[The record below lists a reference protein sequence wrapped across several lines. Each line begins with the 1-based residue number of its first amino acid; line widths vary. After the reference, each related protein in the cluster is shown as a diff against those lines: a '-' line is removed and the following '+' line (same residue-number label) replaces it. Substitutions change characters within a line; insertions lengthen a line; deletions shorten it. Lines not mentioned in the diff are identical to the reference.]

1 MTGTKQ
7 LYKGKKMD
15 SIMIDLETLATSPNA
30 AVIQVGAVA
39 FDSHSGTVSPFPFTA
54 DVDLFSAVMLGGE
67 VEAGTAQWWRD
78 RGGLELKDPRPLREV
93 LGDLSKWLAQFKD
106 VKRVWCQ
113 GANFDEPVL
122 AGYYLRAGMPCPW
135 SYRAARDT
143 RTVYDLAEQFGW
155 QKPKGETAH
164 IALRDCLAQVRCLM
178 SALDHL
184 RGGGAMRKPRRC
196 GPIGSRTALSEAE
209 AGP

>member
-1 MTGTKQ
+1 
-7 LYKGKKMD
+7 MD

-30 AVIQVGAVA
+30 AVIQVAAVA
-39 FDSHSGTVSPFPFTA
+39 FDSRTGAVSPFPFTA

-106 VKRVWCQ
+106 VKRVWCH
-113 GANFDEPVL
+113 EPIL
-122 AGYYLRAGMPCPW
+122 SGYYERAGIACPW
-135 SYRAARDT
+135 PYNAARDT
-143 RTVYDLAEQFGW
+143 RTVYDLAEEFGW

-184 RGGGAMRKPRRC
+184 RGGRKPRRC